1 MDKKVAKRELVN
13 EIRQHL
19 ASINVKKGDSLKL
32 DVTVS
37 HQKITCKE
45 KVYII
50 ETRVKS
56 ISHNRITIEWYQN
69 GERKDYSGEY
79 PYSDKNVS
87 YGVVMN
93 VAAILWQKVNA
104 A

>member
-1 MDKKVAKRELVN
+1 MDKKVTKREFVG

-19 ASINVKKGDSLKL
+19 ASLNVKKGESLEM

-37 HQKITCKE
+37 HQKITCKD
-45 KVYII
+45 KVYIT
-50 ETRVKS
+50 ETRVKKV
-56 ISHNRITIEWYQN
+56 SHGRITIEWYTN
-69 GERKDYSGEY
+69 GERKEYSGEY

-93 VAAILWQKVNA
+93 VAAILWQKVKTS
-104 A
+104 